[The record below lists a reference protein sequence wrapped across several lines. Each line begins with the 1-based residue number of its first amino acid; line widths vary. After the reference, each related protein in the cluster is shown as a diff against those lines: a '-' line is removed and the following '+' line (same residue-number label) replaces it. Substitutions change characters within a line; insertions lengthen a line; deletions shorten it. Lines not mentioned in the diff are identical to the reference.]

1 MNNSTLGITTPLFKF
16 DVLGLDHRRIRYHIR
31 AVSHEAASRCFD
43 DLLAHNHATEPHKAR
58 LVCIQLV

>member
-1 MNNSTLGITTPLFKF
+1 MAHDSTNQLALFNF

-31 AVSHEAASRCFD
+31 AESYEAASKCFD
-43 DLLAHNHATEPHKAR
+43 DLLARNHATEPHKAQ